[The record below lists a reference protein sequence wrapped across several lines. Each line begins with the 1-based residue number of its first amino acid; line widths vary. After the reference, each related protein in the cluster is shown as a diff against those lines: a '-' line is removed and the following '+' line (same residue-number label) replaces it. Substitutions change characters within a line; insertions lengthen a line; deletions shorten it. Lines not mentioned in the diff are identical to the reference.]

1 MKKIIAAVLLAG
13 FAFASVYGA
22 AKKSKQVVKIGVTG
36 AMYDDVWEPAIKNLA
51 KKGINVKLVQ
61 FSDYVAPSRAL
72 EDGEIDLHA
81 CLSRVFFESEVKSHG
96 YHLQR
101 VANTIYAP
109 LKVFSVKIKSVSEL
123 KEGDIIAIP
132 NEATNEGRA
141 LKLLD
146 SVGIIKLKENAGFNP
161 TLDDIE
167 SIPTGVKFKQ
177 LASNLIPSA
186 LVDVTA
192 AVINGNYALDFGI
205 DPKLA
210 IATELHPDTP
220 YWNLI
225 AARTSDLSDKNRVK
239 LFDEI
244 AKEFQKEATA
254 KVLEEKFTGALR
266 PVGWDIDE
274 LKNYK

>member
-1 MKKIIAAVLLAG
+1 MKKIFMFFCALPVIFMV
-13 FAFASVYGA
+13 SSC
-22 AKKSKQVVKIGVTG
+22 KKENQTVKIGVTG
-36 AMYDDVWEPAIKNLA
+36 ALYEEVWAPTIENLA
-51 KKGINVKLVQ
+51 KEGIDVQLVQ

-72 EDGEIDLHA
+72 EENEIDLHA

-101 VANTIYAP
+101 VANTLYEP
-109 LKVFSVKIKSVSEL
+109 LKLYSLKVKSVSEL
-123 KEGDIIAIP
+123 KAGDIIAIP

-146 SVGIIKLKENAGFNP
+146 SAGIIKLKANAGFNP

-167 SIPTGVKFKQ
+167 SVPSGVVFKQ

-192 AVINGNYALDFGI
+192 AIINGNYALDFGV
-205 DPKLA
+205 DPKTA
-210 IATELHPDTP
+210 IAMEQTPDTA

-225 AARTSDLSDKNRVK
+225 AARTADLSDKKRVA
-239 LFDEI
+239 LFDRI
-244 AKEFQKEATA
+244 AKEFQKAHT
-254 KVLEEKFTGALR
+254 KKIFDEKFYGAMQ

-274 LKNYK
+274 LKEYK